1 MIIKLSRSLRNK
13 GFNDAKNSAYIWCSC
28 YCCRVTV
35 ASFKPITFW
44 QATLGFQC
52 KDRQYAT
59 LYSLWNMYFVKYYF
73 VDITKAI
80 QIINLIVE
88 SRIASVAGHGDS
100 STDCTE
106 ITMIYGGLFE

>member
-1 MIIKLSRSLRNK
+1 M
-13 GFNDAKNSAYIWCSC
+13 
-28 YCCRVTV
+28 
-35 ASFKPITFW
+35 ASFKPTTFW
-44 QATLGFQC
+44 QTTLGFQC
-52 KDRQYAT
+52 KDRQHST

-80 QIINLIVE
+80 QIMNLIVE
-88 SRIASVAGHGDS
+88 SRIASVAGHVDS